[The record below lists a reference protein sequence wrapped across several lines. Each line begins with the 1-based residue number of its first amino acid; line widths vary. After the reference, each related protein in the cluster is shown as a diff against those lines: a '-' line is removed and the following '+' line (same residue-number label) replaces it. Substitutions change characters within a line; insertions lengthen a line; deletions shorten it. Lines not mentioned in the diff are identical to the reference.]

1 MMILTFMPPRGEN
14 RSGED
19 RSAQLHHRD
28 QRLDEGIEAL
38 ANPLI
43 WESTQGVNPKQK
55 GEMKAFLSS
64 TRMQLVVKTG
74 PTAAFS
80 SAWQEEGALLYLEE
94 RMENHLERGCREAA
108 SRLLEMGLSLTH
120 SSCGAAAPH
129 SSWAL
134 EVSLA
139 GKKPNLL
146 SSG

>member
-1 MMILTFMPPRGEN
+1 MILTFMPPRGES
-14 RSGED
+14 RGGKD
-19 RSAQLHHRD
+19 RSAHHRD

-43 WESTQGVNPKQK
+43 WESTQGVSPKQK

-94 RMENHLERGCREAA
+94 RMENPLGERLQR
-108 SRLLEMGLSLTH
+108 
-120 SSCGAAAPH
+120 SC
-129 SSWAL
+129 
-134 EVSLA
+134 
-139 GKKPNLL
+139 
-146 SSG
+146 